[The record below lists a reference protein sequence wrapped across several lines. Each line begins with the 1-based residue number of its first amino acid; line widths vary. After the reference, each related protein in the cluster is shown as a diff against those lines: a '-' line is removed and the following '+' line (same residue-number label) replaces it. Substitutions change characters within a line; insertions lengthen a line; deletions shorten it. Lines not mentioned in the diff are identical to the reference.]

1 MTAYETV
8 YSAFRD
14 KVTDYDLAGI
24 TDTDEA
30 SILFGYMKSAIG
42 KFGRICNKLN
52 DRDDLLNQFNGDLTD
67 TEIDI
72 ISELMVESWTKP
84 KLYDSEKLRNSLST
98 KDYSF
103 FSPANL
109 LNQLRELNQ
118 QAKKNA
124 RAMMNEY
131 SILHSEFANKNPR
144 ASL

>member
-14 KVTDYDLAGI
+14 KVTDYDLI
-24 TDTDEA
+24 DMTDADES
-30 SILFGYMKSAIG
+30 SILFGYMKSAIS

-52 DRDDLLNQFNGDLTD
+52 DRKDTDSQFNSDLTD

-72 ISELMVESWTKP
+72 LSELMVESWTKP

-109 LNQLRELNQ
+109 LNQLRELNK

-131 SILHSEFANKNPR
+131 SILNSEFASKNPR
-144 ASL
+144 A

>member
-1 MTAYETV
+1 MTAYETI

-14 KVTDYDLAGI
+14 KVTDYDLVGMA
-24 TDTDEA
+24 DTDEA
-30 SILFGYMKSAIG
+30 SILFGYMKSAIS
-42 KFGRICNKLN
+42 KFGRICTKLE
-52 DRDDLLNQFNGDLTD
+52 DRDDILNQFNNDLTD

-109 LNQLRELNQ
+109 LNQLRELNK

-131 SILHSEFANKNPR
+131 SILNSEFATKNLR
-144 ASL
+144 A